1 MSAPKVDDQSFLAE
15 TSTYAQ
21 LSYAKLADPYNELTF
36 LICCGLSPKL
46 LILVLDSIQDPRN
59 LGACLRSA
67 NAAGVNYVVINKDG
81 SAPIN
86 ALVHKASAGAINSLK
101 IFHVTNLSRT
111 IIEIQKRGIWVIGLD
126 GSSKSTIY
134 DVNLTDATA
143 IVMGA
148 EGKGIR
154 RLIKENCD
162 QIVTIPMSGNIE
174 SLNVSVATGIALF
187 ESKRQREST

>member
-1 MSAPKVDDQSFLAE
+1 MEKNTQLPKTIKLFSFAKKEVNFYGKYKISNVPRVSDLA
-15 TSTYAQ
+15 
-21 LSYAKLADPYNELTF
+21 
-36 LICCGLSPKL
+36 
-46 LILVLDSIQDPRN
+46 RN
-59 LGACLRSA
+59 
-67 NAAGVNYVVINKDG
+67 
-81 SAPIN
+81 
-86 ALVHKASAGAINSLK
+86 
-101 IFHVTNLSRT
+101 
-111 IIEIQKRGIWVIGLD
+111 IEDYLN
-126 GSSKSTIY
+126 
-134 DVNLTDATA
+134 VNLTDATA